1 MAKKLKNKMPSKDNF
16 QASLS
21 IKTDEM
27 RDAIVKDLMR
37 DAVVKDDE
45 MRDAVVKDDEMRDAV
60 VKDDMGHEAHV
71 EWSGREDRH
80 PLLAHPLLHP
90 YYYRP
95 AAHTAVVKKQTLH
108 KDKSEACV
116 EYGTCNH

>member
-27 RDAIVKDLMR
+27 RDAIVKDFMR

-45 MRDAVVKDDEMRDAV
+45 MRDAVVKDDEMRDAIVKDFMRDAVVKDLMRDAV
-60 VKDDMGHEAHV
+60 VKDDFASKVSVG
-71 EWSGREDRH
+71 GK
-80 PLLAHPLLHP
+80 
-90 YYYRP
+90 
-95 AAHTAVVKKQTLH
+95 VKVGNVSVKG
-108 KDKSEACV
+108 KVK
-116 EYGTCNH
+116 